1 MNTPTSSETE
11 KAKDQYIRH
20 KLLITDNTKY
30 VKRGQALIIRDDPQ
44 RYEEVMSANRN
55 KAGALFQY
63 AESLFAVLAVVKS
76 ITGLP
81 YRCLQRLADTNN
93 YQTQSRSSADISI
106 HEQGLYYHIESGI
119 SLSHDVSKINMHPTH
134 CFLSRNFVCYR
145 CHHGYMV
152 GSPSRGI
159 VLSMYMPHT
168 SFR

>member
-1 MNTPTSSETE
+1 MPGLPG
-11 KAKDQYIRH
+11 RH
-20 KLLITDNTKY
+20 DGVPAEHHGCRKQEQGGRAVPVHWVAVCGLGGGKI
-30 VKRGQALIIRDDPQ
+30 DDWI
-44 RYEEVMSANRN
+44 
-55 KAGALFQY
+55 
-63 AESLFAVLAVVKS
+63 AVLAPV
-76 ITGLP
+76 GLE
-81 YRCLQRLADTNN
+81 DTNN

-106 HEQGLYYHIESGI
+106 HEQGLYYHIESRI
-119 SLSHDVSKINMHPTH
+119 SLSHNMSKINMHPTH

>member
-11 KAKDQYIRH
+11 KAKDQCIRH

-76 ITGLP
+76 TTG
-81 YRCLQRLADTNN
+81 YRTGACRDWQI
-93 YQTQSRSSADISI
+93 QTTIR
-106 HEQGLYYHIESGI
+106 
-119 SLSHDVSKINMHPTH
+119 LSHAVARI
-134 CFLSRNFVCYR
+134 
-145 CHHGYMV
+145 
-152 GSPSRGI
+152 SPFTNKVFTTI
-159 VLSMYMPHT
+159 
-168 SFR
+168 